1 MKWFSF
7 LNSKLGS
14 DFPTREL
21 LDVSRNLSDTA
32 NVEIFADQ
40 IPTDSTVR
48 HIWHVSDEAVN
59 MPSLNTFLATT
70 RDSLLFKKAT
80 TCFCLSTWKMHSSKK
95 NGEYWCMPMYAVV
108 YRWVGACAGRFPR
121 YNYIHLLAEVLVRF
135 ARLLSLRLLLCW
147 SLQWQLEEVL
157 LLHCSF
163 VWFYVLLCFVL
174 VFVVV
179 VVIMVVVFIWVAGCW
194 CLAARFRAGDI
205 ALFEAFCKR
214 NRSSSFKHIQTYS
227 ICFGFWLLN
236 VEEVEARAWLILD
249 FEQVMLFKL
258 NVPLPEDP
266 FADAEPWQT
275 NQDKGGNFMK
285 LPLVKLRA

>member
-1 MKWFSF
+1 
-7 LNSKLGS
+7 
-14 DFPTREL
+14 
-21 LDVSRNLSDTA
+21 
-32 NVEIFADQ
+32 
-40 IPTDSTVR
+40 
-48 HIWHVSDEAVN
+48 
-59 MPSLNTFLATT
+59 
-70 RDSLLFKKAT
+70 
-80 TCFCLSTWKMHSSKK
+80 
-95 NGEYWCMPMYAVV
+95 MYAVV

-147 SLQWQLEEVL
+147 LLQWQLEEVL
-157 LLHCSF
+157 LLHCSL

-205 ALFEAFCKR
+205 ALFEASCKR

-275 NQDKGGNFMK
+275 NQDKGGNFHLSNSEPSWGFMPQMAPIHASRTCLQVSCFDPGVSCCSLACIVGK
-285 LPLVKLRA
+285 VPGLRTASQVSPDLVYEEFASTQAHITTGSKTLCQGSPLC